1 MLWMATVSW
10 CAMLALLVTYISV
23 HGSGAF
29 ALVLLAFFTSL
40 SLNLVEAV

>member
-1 MLWMATVSW
+1 
-10 CAMLALLVTYISV
+10 MLALLVTYISV
-23 HGSGAF
+23 HGSGGF